1 VCVGGKG
8 GQRGGERGKTEKNT
22 YTNYLYAVVNL
33 TQLMIGNEESLYLC
47 KGGNLFSLI
56 FILMNDLGSFSGC

>member
-33 TQLMIGNEESLYLC
+33 TQLMIGNEESLYLVYFRL
-47 KGGNLFSLI
+47 KKEINHQL
-56 FILMNDLGSFSGC
+56 